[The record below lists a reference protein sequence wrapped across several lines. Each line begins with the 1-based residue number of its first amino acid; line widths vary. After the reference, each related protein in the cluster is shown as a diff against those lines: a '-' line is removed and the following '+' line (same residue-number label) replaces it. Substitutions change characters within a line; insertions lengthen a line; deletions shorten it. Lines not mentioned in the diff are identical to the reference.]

1 MTNYNNYYNEI
12 RSDIAKD
19 FGLEAGGYSPRPTN
33 LLPIRIAQRI
43 SNKYPSD
50 FSQGRFNSTLNPK
63 AVVIA
68 KRYMSLVM
76 GVK

>member
-1 MTNYNNYYNEI
+1 MNTNNYYNEI

-19 FGLEAGGYSPRPTN
+19 FGLEAGGYAPAPTM
-33 LLPIRIAQRI
+33 LPIRIAQRI
-43 SNKYPSD
+43 ANKYPMVD
-50 FSQGRFNSTLNPK
+50 NGTRWGMPDPK
-63 AVVIA
+63 AVIIA

>member
-1 MTNYNNYYNEI
+1 MNYTNYYNEI

-19 FGLEAGGYSPRPTN
+19 FGLEAAGYAPAPTMI
-33 LLPIRIAQRI
+33 PVRIAQRI
-43 SNKYPSD
+43 ANKYPATWVEGQRKPILD
-50 FSQGRFNSTLNPK
+50 PK
-63 AVVIA
+63 SVVIA